1 MNLDYICG
9 KIADEKPLDTLVTDG
24 GFCGIIRTIAC
35 VGDSL
40 SSGEFEQLDS
50 NGNKTYHDMF
60 DYSWGQFM
68 ARMAGCKVYNFSRG
82 GMTAKEYCNS
92 FAEANG
98 FWDSDKAAQG
108 YIIALGVNDVLNAG
122 QPVGSI
128 EDICFDDYNK
138 NADTFAGYYAKI
150 IQRYKEIQPD
160 AKFFLVTKP
169 RDSRDEK
176 CDGADD
182 ISKLLYDFASVFTNV
197 YIIDLRKYAPVYD
210 EEIRSKFFLG
220 GHMNAAGYL
229 FTAKLIVSYIDYIIR
244 HNFEDF
250 SKIGFVGYNMEYKLN
265 V

>member
-1 MNLDYICG
+1 MKFTDMFANTN
-9 KIADEKPLDTLVTDG
+9 EKPLENIVSDG
-24 GFCGIIRTIAC
+24 GFCPIMRTIAC

-50 NGNKTYHDMF
+50 DGNKTYHDMF

-68 ARMAGCKVYNFSRG
+68 ARLAGCKVYNFSRG
-82 GMTAKEYCNS
+82 GMTAREYCES
-92 FAEANG
+92 FADANG
-98 FWDSDKAAQG
+98 FWDSEKAAQG

-122 QPVGSI
+122 QPVGSVS
-128 EDICFDDYNK
+128 DVCFDDYNK
-138 NADTFAGYYAKI
+138 NADTFAGHYAKI

-169 RDSRDEK
+169 KDSRDEK
-176 CDGADD
+176 CEGADD
-182 ISKLLYDFASVFTNV
+182 ISELLYDFASAFSNTYV
-197 YIIDLRKYAPVYD
+197 IDLREYGPYYGED
-210 EEIRSKFFLG
+210 IRKKFFLG

-250 SKIGFVGYNMEYKLN
+250 SEIGFVGYNMQHKLN
-265 V
+265 I